1 MVRFTIKEVLSHHQ
15 AKALGPGTALRMEGG
30 GLLEEDEVLP
40 QGPRVACIG
49 RHGGLGGMVVGRHG
63 GLGGMVAQW

>member
-1 MVRFTIKEVLSHHQ
+1 MMMRCSTLVDGTLVRFTIKEVLSHHQ

-40 QGPRVACIG
+40 QG
-49 RHGGLGGMVVGRHG
+49 
-63 GLGGMVAQW
+63 